1 MAEFMRAR
9 SAEQKEQRMASIKA
23 AAQSLFE
30 TLPYHQ
36 ITLTTI
42 AEKLGWSRAN
52 LYKYVTTKEEIF
64 LLIMADLRDAYTAD
78 LLEALP
84 ATGELGVGDAA
95 ATWAH
100 VVEDHRTYFRYGDL
114 LYTVIETN
122 VSVEKLMEFK
132 RGYYNGLG
140 PLSTH
145 LSIALGVAEKEV
157 PKLTN
162 TVYHHAVGLA
172 CSCMNNPLVQQAV
185 RQLGITPQAVDF
197 EADMRDFISMCL
209 AWYRKA

>member
-1 MAEFMRAR
+1 MAEFVRAR

-23 AAQSLFE
+23 AAARLFE

-42 AEKLGWSRAN
+42 AETLGWSRAN

-84 ATGELGVGDAA
+84 ATGALDTGEAA
-95 ATWAH
+95 AAWAR
-100 VVEDHRTYFRYGDL
+100 VANEHRTYFRYGDL

-132 RGYYNGLG
+132 RGYYDELG
-140 PLSTH
+140 PLSAH
-145 LSIALGVAEKEV
+145 LSATLGVAAQNV
-157 PKLTN
+157 PRLSN
-162 TVYHHAVGLA
+162 AVYHHAVGLA
-172 CSCMNNPLVQQAV
+172 CSCLNNPLVQQAV
-185 RQLGITPQAVDF
+185 RGLGITPEPVDF
-197 EADMRDFISMCL
+197 KADMTDFITMCIE
-209 AWYRKA
+209 WCRRR